1 MLMKSSYLDDL
12 QAEFVVVGVAALI
25 KSKLLGFLPVNVQIV
40 KVIVSQCQPH
50 LQDDMTACDMTST
63 NAINPASD
71 GAAAV
76 VGVSRQAIGTSLP
89 HLSMTLDAELI
100 VPDVT

>member
-50 LQDDMTACDMTST
+50 LQNDMTACGMTST
-63 NAINPASD
+63 N
-71 GAAAV
+71 
-76 VGVSRQAIGTSLP
+76 T
-89 HLSMTLDAELI
+89 TL
-100 VPDVT
+100 VT